1 MLPLRL
7 TIFAAIFG
15 IALSG
20 LFWLLG
26 NLSEPELLRSKKA
39 VVVKGCDPIDG
50 DDAARL
56 CPQLYCQKYLLDSRA
71 VELRYRFVVSVDQ
84 RSGAEHLI
92 GGTARPYVAKPGD
105 VPEHTFACLLEG
117 DKVIAGRVVKPA
129 ELQELTAQ
137 PTTWRT
143 LISSPQVNAI
153 GPAR

>member
-7 TIFAAIFG
+7 TIFAAVFG

-26 NLSEPELLRSKKA
+26 NLDEPELLRSKKA
-39 VVVKGCDPIDG
+39 VVVKGCDPIEG
-50 DDAARL
+50 EGAARR
-56 CPQLYCQKYLLDSRA
+56 CPQLFCQKYLLDTRA
-71 VELRYRFVVSVDQ
+71 VELRYRFEVSVDR

-92 GGTARPYVAKPGD
+92 GGTARPFVAKQGD
-105 VPEHTFACLLEG
+105 VPEQTFACLLEA
-117 DKVIAGRVVKPA
+117 DKVVAGRVVKPV

-143 LISSPQVNAI
+143 QISSPQINATA
-153 GPAR
+153 PAR